1 MAKNKIEV
9 IIGGAIYALQ
19 GEVDECLLKPGG
31 GRGSM
36 RAEDGGSYMLSDYL
50 KYKTPP
56 DSEMSKCKMIWPLY
70 PRKYGMRVGVY
81 KSSSVHMCPWA

>member
-1 MAKNKIEV
+1 
-9 IIGGAIYALQ
+9 
-19 GEVDECLLKPGG
+19 
-31 GRGSM
+31 
-36 RAEDGGSYMLSDYL
+36 MLSDYL

-81 KSSSVHMCPWA
+81 KSSSVHVSMGIERWIGEEMLFSKSV